1 MSYPRKLLTRRS
13 KFLSLILRHDPDRI
27 GLTLDPGGWASL
39 AELVA
44 RARAH
49 GVELSE
55 ELVRE
60 VVATNDKQRFS
71 LSDDGTRIRANQG
84 HSIGVELDLSPKIP
98 PATLYHGT
106 AARFLESIRRQGLL
120 RMRRRHVHLSAD
132 EPTARAVGQ
141 RHGKPVV
148 LRVRAGV
155 MHERAFRFFLSQNG
169 VWLTETVPPEFLELP
184 E

>member
-1 MSYPRKLLTRRS
+1 MSYPEKLLTRRS
-13 KFLSLILRHDPDRI
+13 KFLSLILRHDPGRI
-27 GLTLDPGGWASL
+27 GLSLDPGGWASL
-39 AELVA
+39 SELVA
-44 RARAH
+44 RAGEH

-60 VVATNDKQRFS
+60 VVATNTKQRFS

-84 HSIGVELDLSPKIP
+84 HSIGVDLDLSPKIP
-98 PATLYHGT
+98 PATLFHGT
-106 AARFLESIRRQGLL
+106 AARFVDSIRRQGLL

-132 EPTARAVGQ
+132 EQTALAVGR

-148 LRVRAGV
+148 LRVRSGA
-155 MHERAFRFFLSQNG
+155 MHERDFRFFLSENG
-169 VWLTETVPPEFLELP
+169 VWLTETVPPNFLEFP